1 VLKRNIPLENSP
13 AVFHNHKYRKND
25 NSPNR
30 SEIVNKTVLIA
41 IADGTEEL
49 EAVTII
55 DVLRRAGA
63 QVTVASVA
71 SLQVTASR
79 GVKLVA
85 DCPIADCK
93 DKLFDL
99 IVLPGGLPG
108 AEHLR
113 DCVPLTDMLKSQ
125 KQAGRLYA
133 AICAAPA
140 VALAPHGLLDG
151 KQATCYP
158 ACADVLP
165 DRTQAARRVVI
176 DGNCITSQG
185 PGTAL
190 EFAIELARQLFDD
203 ARAAQVAEAMLVC

>member
-1 VLKRNIPLENSP
+1 M
-13 AVFHNHKYRKND
+13 
-25 NSPNR
+25 
-30 SEIVNKTVLIA
+30 NKTALVPIA
-41 IADGTEEL
+41 EGSEEL

-55 DVLRRAGA
+55 DVLRRAVA
-63 QVTVASVA
+63 EVTVASVA

-79 GVKLVA
+79 KVKLVA
-85 DCPIADCK
+85 DCLIADCM
-93 DKLFDL
+93 DKTFDL
-99 IVLPGGLPG
+99 VVLPGGLPG
-108 AEHLR
+108 AENLR
-113 DCVPLTDMLKSQ
+113 DCTPLIDMLKSQ
-125 KQAGRLYA
+125 KQAGRFYA

-158 ACADVLP
+158 SCADTLP
-165 DRTQAARRVVI
+165 DRTQADRRVVV

-203 ARAAQVAEAMLVC
+203 TRAQQVAEAMLVLSGTNG